1 MENSNWIND
10 VALEQNLRDYVWRNL
25 KRKDILDFMK
35 GEYEQLEHSDIR
47 WKASLSWYR
56 HSYTSLQTVQAVV
69 QKELNGPSKFLGY
82 RALNQKLRMHHEV
95 QKPPNLVYKMLQYED
110 P

>member
-47 WKASLSWYR
+47 
-56 HSYTSLQTVQAVV
+56 
-69 QKELNGPSKFLGY
+69 
-82 RALNQKLRMHHEV
+82 
-95 QKPPNLVYKMLQYED
+95 
-110 P
+110 